1 MSGTTGAGAHSA
13 GRGPDVDHGHG
24 RDHGVDHDH
33 DARSEETLASDVPP
47 PVYAERRPPAVA
59 VTDRRDRVRWGAV
72 WAGVIVA
79 LPTFLLIELA
89 LFAVGGLALG
99 LDPDE
104 STTTAGWVTG
114 LVALVAFFLGGLTAG
129 ASALWK
135 GASDGLLHG
144 ILVWALSLVGIL
156 FFTLLGGGALL
167 GPVSEVITAVSGLQQ
182 QVAQGAPAIQL
193 EAAVSTARDGAGVA
207 VLGLG
212 LSIAAAAI
220 GGLLGVKMWPR
231 DSDQQVEPTDHSD
244 RH

>member
-1 MSGTTGAGAHSA
+1 MSGMSGETGPGAHSV
-13 GRGPDVDHGHG
+13 GRGSDHDDDHGHG
-24 RDHGVDHDH
+24 HEVRH
-33 DARSEETLASDVPP
+33 EETVAGDVPP
-47 PVYAERRPPAVA
+47 PVYADRRPPAVT

-79 LPTFLLIELA
+79 LPTFLLLELA

-114 LVALVAFFLGGLTAG
+114 LLALVAFFLGGLTAG

-167 GPVSEVITAVSGLQQ
+167 GPVSEVITSVSGLQQ

-193 EAAVSTARDGAGVA
+193 EQAVSTARDAAGVA

-220 GGLLGVKMWPR
+220 GGLLGAKMWPR
-231 DSDQQVEPTDHSD
+231 GSDQEAQAID

>member
-1 MSGTTGAGAHSA
+1 
-13 GRGPDVDHGHG
+13 
-24 RDHGVDHDH
+24 
-33 DARSEETLASDVPP
+33 
-47 PVYAERRPPAVA
+47 VYAERRPPAVTG
-59 VTDRRDRVRWGAV
+59 TDRRDRVRWGAV

-79 LPTFLLIELA
+79 LPTFLLLELA

-144 ILVWALSLVGIL
+144 ILVWALSLVGTL

-182 QVAQGAPAIQL
+182 QVAQGAPGVQL
-193 EAAVSTARDGAGVA
+193 EAAVSTARDAAALA

-212 LSIAAAAI
+212 LSIVAAAI
-220 GGLLGVKMWPR
+220 GGLLGVTMWPR
-231 DSDQQVEPTDHSD
+231 DSDQQVEAID